1 MERMAEVVPDSDDQS
16 LQHFLTNSTW
26 DESALIDHVAHDA
39 DRIIGGQSNSCLLID
54 ETTFPKKGTKS
65 VGVARQWCGEHGK
78 VDNCQAGVFAILSC
92 KEHYVPIDC
101 RLFLPQS
108 WVKDKQR
115 CISAGVPE
123 ERIEFN
129 RKHDLALQMVLS
141 ARDRGIRHNWVGC
154 DSFYGEDPSFLRA
167 LDQMQ
172 EVFMADVHKDQ
183 LIYLEDPDPIV
194 PPAQSKRG
202 PKPTRL
208 KAQTESIRVDQWAK
222 EQPAK
227 SWKRLSIRET
237 TKGKLRVDV
246 LHQRVWLWDGKEK
259 QAKHWHLIVRRE
271 INGSKINYSLSN
283 APANTSLKRLAYMQ
297 AQRYWVERSFQD
309 SKNSCGMG
317 DYQARSWRSWHHHMA
332 LVMMAMLFMLE
343 QRLVHKNSH
352 PLLSCS
358 DVISL
363 LCHFFP
369 KRTINS
375 EEVLRQLEVRH
386 RKRRASI
393 RSAYRR
399 QQQNT
404 RNYHQNNVTK

>member
-141 ARDRGIRHNWVGC
+141 AKDRSIRHNWLGC

-208 KAQTESIRVDQWAK
+208 KVQTESIRVDQWAK

-246 LHQRVWLWDGKEK
+246 LHQRVWLWDGKEN

-271 INGSKINYSLSN
+271 VNGSKINYSLSN

-309 SKNSCGMG
+309 SKTSCGMG

-343 QRLVHKNSH
+343 QRLVHKDSH

-363 LCHFFP
+363 LCHFLP

-386 RKRRASI
+386 RKRKASI
-393 RSAYRR
+393 HSAYRR
-399 QQQNT
+399 QQQNS